1 MGYILMNTEMAKAIL
16 DGKMLNGKAQME
28 YYYDKYKI
36 VKSDVLK
43 KAREWKAKEKI
54 CN

>member
-1 MGYILMNTEMAKAIL
+1 MIQEVVNTMLYSRFSAMS

-43 KAREWKAKEKI
+43 KAIEWNKKR
-54 CN
+54 